1 MLTFVFP
8 GQGSQSK
15 GMGGTLFEEFTEQT
29 ALADQILG
37 YSIKELCLEDPY
49 LNLSL
54 TQFTQPAIYVVNAF
68 SYLKRLRETGRKPD
82 FVAGHSLGEYN
93 ALLAAEVFDFE
104 TGLRLVKRRGELMGK
119 ATGGG
124 MAAVIGITEE
134 QIAEI
139 LNKYDLQTL
148 AIANLNSP
156 YQIVISGP
164 KGDIGKAESIF
175 MEIKDV
181 KMFTSLKTSGAFHSC
196 YMEAAKENFQLFIK
210 DFYFQRPTIPVISN
224 VSGRPCPQTR
234 IGQTLVEQITHPV
247 KWTESIRYL
256 MGFGEMDFAEIGS
269 GKILT
274 GLIQR
279 IKRETE
285 PLAIPNDEKER
296 ILNGIDPEAEME
308 HDDRPLASVTATEIK
323 RIQETPASNIEPEEL
338 ETCRR
343 GYPKISAGSLGSFEF
358 KKDYNLKYAYL
369 SGGMYRGIASGAMVV
384 KMGKAGM
391 MGFFGTGGLE
401 LSQIEAAIKY
411 IQQELSDGQA
421 YGINLVH
428 NINNPALE
436 ESTVDIFIALGVRN
450 IEAAA
455 FLQVTPALVRYRAQG
470 LERDASGKVHI
481 SNKIMAKVSRPEVA
495 KAFLSPAPER
505 LVAKLVAENKISPEK
520 AALLKEIPMADHICV
535 EADSG
540 GHTDGGVAYALMP
553 AMTKLRNEMM
563 AKYQY
568 PQKVGIGAAGGIGT
582 PEAAAAA
589 FMLGA
594 DFIMTGSINQ
604 CTVEAAVSDRVKDL
618 LQQLNVQDTE
628 YAPAGD
634 MFELGA
640 KVQVVKK
647 GVFFPARANKL
658 FEVYRQ
664 YNSLEEIDTKT
675 KRQITEKYFKRSFE
689 KVYEDVKNY
698 YPARE
703 IEQAEQN
710 PKYKMALV
718 FRWYFGY
725 SSRLALTGNE
735 ESVIDYQIHCGPS
748 LGAFNQWIKGTN
760 WEDWRNRHVDEIGLK
775 MMNETAM
782 LLNQQFTLWSS
793 GEAG

>member
-1 MLTFVFP
+1 
-8 GQGSQSK
+8 
-15 GMGGTLFEEFTEQT
+15 
-29 ALADQILG
+29 
-37 YSIKELCLEDPY
+37 
-49 LNLSL
+49 
-54 TQFTQPAIYVVNAF
+54 
-68 SYLKRLRETGRKPD
+68 
-82 FVAGHSLGEYN
+82 
-93 ALLAAEVFDFE
+93 
-104 TGLRLVKRRGELMGK
+104 
-119 ATGGG
+119 
-124 MAAVIGITEE
+124 
-134 QIAEI
+134 
-139 LNKYDLQTL
+139 
-148 AIANLNSP
+148 
-156 YQIVISGP
+156 
-164 KGDIGKAESIF
+164 
-175 MEIKDV
+175 
-181 KMFTSLKTSGAFHSC
+181 
-196 YMEAAKENFQLFIK
+196 
-210 DFYFQRPTIPVISN
+210 
-224 VSGRPCPQTR
+224 
-234 IGQTLVEQITHPV
+234 
-247 KWTESIRYL
+247 
-256 MGFGEMDFAEIGS
+256 
-269 GKILT
+269 
-274 GLIQR
+274 
-279 IKRETE
+279 
-285 PLAIPNDEKER
+285 
-296 ILNGIDPEAEME
+296 
-308 HDDRPLASVTATEIK
+308 
-323 RIQETPASNIEPEEL
+323 
-338 ETCRR
+338 
-343 GYPKISAGSLGSFEF
+343 
-358 KKDYNLKYAYL
+358 
-369 SGGMYRGIASGAMVV
+369 
-384 KMGKAGM
+384 
-391 MGFFGTGGLE
+391 
-401 LSQIEAAIKY
+401 
-411 IQQELSDGQA
+411 
-421 YGINLVH
+421 
-428 NINNPALE
+428 
-436 ESTVDIFIALGVRN
+436 VDIFIALGVRN

-618 LQQLNVQDTE
+618 LQQINVQDTE